1 MSLFSTHLW
10 AIQFP
15 SLWIVCSC
23 SLAAKLSSKILF
35 LSWGSQSSVQL
46 YFTSLSVFRWLVAF
60 KRVSDSKNVISI
72 WFLTEKSY
80 MFHRMLPRLFS
91 KTITKVI
98 IIVSLNILKYTV
110 AYSCSS
116 YVQPLGNTFLLL
128 ASLGLIRTIWSFL
141 GTGKSEKKK
150 KPSMVKCR
158 PFNVSFQ
165 LDLKPRNVTTNVFL
179 NAWALSYCACS
190 RLGWGYFLTCHTLGT
205 PCSSYQKLVTP
216 KEELRN
222 PVEAKSLESFSIA
235 RWPVVASSVC
245 LVLPTLQST
254 FSVIISFVTHN
265 NQMGCLRPSPS
276 FCRDS
281 SMTCSKSHR

>member
-1 MSLFSTHLW
+1 MPISQNLAATECGNLLLPWSVRFVIDWTVVSVFSENEPFFHTLW

-35 LSWGSQSSVQL
+35 LSWESQSSVQL
-46 YFTSLSVFRWLVAF
+46 YSTSLSVFRWLVAF

-141 GTGKSEKKK
+141 FRYWEEWEEKKK
-150 KPSMVKCR
+150 QV
-158 PFNVSFQ
+158 
-165 LDLKPRNVTTNVFL
+165 
-179 NAWALSYCACS
+179 W
-190 RLGWGYFLTCHTLGT
+190 
-205 PCSSYQKLVTP
+205 
-216 KEELRN
+216 
-222 PVEAKSLESFSIA
+222 
-235 RWPVVASSVC
+235 SSVGLSTWVFNLIWSPEMLLQMC
-245 LVLPTLQST
+245 SWMPEHFPTVPVAGWDE
-254 FSVIISFVTHN
+254 VIS
-265 NQMGCLRPSPS
+265 SPA
-276 FCRDS
+276 
-281 SMTCSKSHR
+281 TP